1 MGDFVFLRQIVCEGK
16 PTCLSY
22 FLLSIDALAS
32 RNSVSM
38 SNGRQI
44 VCQLFAFFAIE
55 ITSFGI
61 PRLYT
66 VLVSRTLIS
75 AHIATG
81 VHHPQS
87 ILYPIDLRRGM
98 LLSGQLQEMLG

>member
-1 MGDFVFLRQIVCEGK
+1 VFLGQLVCEGK
-16 PTCLSY
+16 PSCLSY

-32 RNSVSM
+32 RNSVSLP
-38 SNGRQI
+38 SGRQI
-44 VCQLFAFFAIE
+44 VCQQFAFFASE

-66 VLVSRTLIS
+66 VLVRRMLTS

-81 VHHPQS
+81 LHHPES

-98 LLSGQLQEMLG
+98 MLSG